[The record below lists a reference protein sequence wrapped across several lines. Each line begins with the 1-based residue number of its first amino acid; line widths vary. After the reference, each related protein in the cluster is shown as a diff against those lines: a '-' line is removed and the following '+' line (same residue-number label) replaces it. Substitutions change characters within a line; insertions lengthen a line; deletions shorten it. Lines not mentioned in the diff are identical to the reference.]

1 MPNIARAD
9 RFVKWP
15 PSPCLTG
22 QYLTVIVA
30 LMDASE
36 LKTTVDMAMLELD
49 DAQIAAFE
57 GAVEQ
62 MLEYFAVMASVDV
75 DHLPPTTHALG
86 SAHRV
91 RPDVLRSET
100 DPDSLLDNAPD
111 LEDRL
116 VAIPNVL

>member
-1 MPNIARAD
+1 
-9 RFVKWP
+9 
-15 PSPCLTG
+15 
-22 QYLTVIVA
+22 
-30 LMDASE
+30 MDASE

-75 DHLPPTTHALG
+75 DHLPPTTHASG
-86 SAHRV
+86 NTHRV
-91 RPDVLRSET
+91 RPDILRSGT
-100 DPDSLLDNAPD
+100 DPDTLLENAPD

-116 VAIPNVL
+116 IAVPNVL